1 MASPLLLK
9 VRGSRER
16 QERWELAEEEGRKE
30 KKKKG
35 KEWGG
40 GRVVR
45 RKACGPSGSSVTST
59 SYYHSFSEAV
69 EFHNALKTVFLTG
82 ICNVTS
88 VRLK

>member
-16 QERWELAEEEGRKE
+16 QERGELAEEEGRKE

-35 KEWGG
+35 KEWG
-40 GRVVR
+40 VVR

-82 ICNVTS
+82 ICKVTS